1 MDKKKLTNEE
11 IIARQERLY
20 QLEFEAGGAFAG
32 KLGTP
37 EEQLEK
43 IKAFFAEDFFDKINA
58 KVEAKKREK
67 SEHEKL
73 E

>member
-1 MDKKKLTNEE
+1 MDKNKLTDEE

-43 IKAFFAEDFFDKINA
+43 IKAFFSDDFFEKIAA
-58 KVEAKKREK
+58 KVEAKKRKK
-67 SEHEKL
+67 SEKKKSE
-73 E
+73 